1 MSTTPVD
8 SWAVDLADVTLIYP
22 WVGTEVLMVL
32 VAVVLWIGWH
42 VWQCKLESNTY
53 KEDCAATRST
63 CSSGSSSTNRE
74 GTLDCHWL

>member
-8 SWAVDLADVTLIYP
+8 TWAVDLADVTLIYP

-53 KEDCAATRST
+53 KEEIEKHATSENLRKAI
-63 CSSGSSSTNRE
+63 SGET
-74 GTLDCHWL
+74 